1 MNEPVLVAVLT
12 LAGVLLTV
20 LGGYFGVRATTKVSD
35 KAQKSQSEIEK
46 SKVDAAAYASAREI
60 WGSLIDDLRDQI
72 AGQRDELRLLRQRID
87 CLEQN
92 RHTDR
97 QDLQKRDDYISVLR
111 RLLRKAAI
119 EHPDPPAGFADHN

>member
-1 MNEPVLVAVLT
+1 MNEAVTVALIT
-12 LAGVLLTV
+12 LGGVLLTV
-20 LGGYFGVRATTKVSD
+20 LGGYFGVRFTAKVSD
-35 KAQKSQSEIEK
+35 KAQKSTTEIER
-46 SKVDAAAYASAREI
+46 SKVDAAAYSSARDI

-92 RHTDR
+92 RHSDR
-97 QDLQKRDDYISVLR
+97 QEIRERDDYIAVLR